1 MESSY
6 NIQRRFRLLFRLPS
20 TAASFFLAT
29 AITLSI
35 LFIQGIFAETFRNLN
50 LIPLFL
56 ILFFSSVIIERI
68 ILWKHPFA
76 TFRRLFAVSIL
87 PNTVWA
93 VLSAFGL
100 YRFTVLGSE
109 DVFYVMA
116 LMGMFSA
123 VSIRIL
129 ILGSVFFNRI
139 VYGVLVSIIQPL
151 ILFASIPYIQIG
163 IFFPKEQLVQL
174 LNKEPFAFSV
184 GIMIPLAT
192 MIYLILLNRT
202 GGNILKNSPVR
213 LLQAFLQAWV
223 SERPKLFEEL
233 FDKISLEKDVSTKM
247 VEFKT
252 KTNRSVLIVPEV
264 HPGPFHPIGSSNLP
278 FDLWEWFSNKKYQP
292 LVFHGISG
300 HEHNLPSKD
309 ALENYLSSMENFQD
323 VSEGNLCTEAVSVN
337 VGKAT
342 ATGFGIGDHALIM
355 ITLSPHGMEDFP
367 IFVREKINKSALGV
381 GFNGLI
387 LIDSHNS
394 QGSNPMMEDCENVI
408 EASNRL
414 LRKIRFLPQFPFEVG
429 YAHSSQLD
437 LAMSEDIGPAG
448 IGMILLKINGKTYEI
463 LGVDANNMVLG
474 LREKLMVKKSSLI
487 EICTSDTH
495 YNASKVMNKLGYFPL
510 GATSSE
516 EEISSVINKLER
528 RAKRSLEKGIV
539 SIKYNTARVRV
550 LGSALLDDYSIGM
563 DKVFN
568 VAKTGG
574 VFLFLITLIIY
585 SLGYTLAK

>member
-29 AITLSI
+29 AIALSI
-35 LFIQGIFAETFRNLN
+35 LFIQGIFAETVRNLN

-300 HEHNLPSKD
+300 HEHNLPSKN

>member
-29 AITLSI
+29 AIALSI
-35 LFIQGIFAETFRNLN
+35 LFIQGIFAETVRNLN

-300 HEHNLPSKD
+300 HEHNLPSKN

-585 SLGYTLAK
+585 SLGYTLAR

>member
-1 MESSY
+1 MESSH

-20 TAASFFLAT
+20 TPASFFLAT
-29 AITLSI
+29 AIALSI
-35 LFIQGIFAETFRNLN
+35 LFIQGIFAENVRNLN

-56 ILFFSSVIIERI
+56 ILFFSSIIIERI
-68 ILWKHPFA
+68 ILWKHSFA

-87 PNTVWA
+87 PNTAWA

-109 DVFYVMA
+109 HVFYVMA

-129 ILGSVFFNRI
+129 ILGTVFFNRI
-139 VYGVLVSIIQPL
+139 IYGVLVSIIQPL
-151 ILFASIPYIQIG
+151 ILFSIIPYIQMG
-163 IFFPKEQLVQL
+163 IIFPEEQLIQL

-184 GIMIPLAT
+184 GVMIPLASMT
-192 MIYLILLNRT
+192 YLILLNRT
-202 GGNILKNSPVR
+202 GGNILKNSPVK

-223 SERPKLFEEL
+223 SERPKQFEEL
-233 FDKISLEKDVSTKM
+233 FDKISLEKDVSTKIL
-247 VEFKT
+247 EFDT
-252 KTNRSVLIVPEV
+252 ETNRNVLIVPEV

-278 FDLWEWFSNKKYQP
+278 FDLWEWFSNKKFQP

-300 HEHNLPSKD
+300 HEHNLPSKE
-309 ALENYLSSMENFQD
+309 ALENYLNSMENFQK
-323 VSEGNLCTEAVSVN
+323 VSDGNVCTEVISTN
-337 VGKAT
+337 LGKAT

-355 ITLSPHGMEDFP
+355 ITLSPYGMEDFP
-367 IFVREKINKSALGV
+367 IFVREEINKSALDI

-394 QGSNPMMEDCENVI
+394 LGSNPIIEDCEEII
-408 EASNRL
+408 EVSKKL

-429 YAHSSQLD
+429 YAHSSQLG
-437 LAMSEDIGPAG
+437 LSMNEDIGPG
-448 IGMILLKINGKTYEI
+448 GVGMILLKINGNNYGM
-463 LGVDANNMVLG
+463 LSVDANNMVLG
-474 LREKLMVKKSSLI
+474 LRERLMEKKDYLM

-495 YNASKVMNKLGYFPL
+495 YNASKVMNELGYFPL
-510 GATSSE
+510 GEITPE
-516 EEISSVINKLER
+516 EEISSIINKLEK
-528 RAKRSLEKGIV
+528 RAKQSLEKGIF
-539 SIKYNTARVRV
+539 SIKHNTTRVRV
-550 LGSALLDDYSIGM
+550 LGSSLLDDYSIGM

-568 VAKTGG
+568 IAKTGG
-574 VFLFLITLIIY
+574 VFLFLITLVIY

>member
-585 SLGYTLAK
+585 SLGYTLAR

>member
-20 TAASFFLAT
+20 APASFFLAT
-29 AITLSI
+29 AIVLSI
-35 LFIQGIFAETFRNLN
+35 LFIQGIFAETVRNLN

-56 ILFFSSVIIERI
+56 ILFFSSIVIERI

-123 VSIRIL
+123 ISIRIL

-163 IFFPKEQLVQL
+163 IFFPKEQLIQL
-174 LNKEPFAFSV
+174 LNKEPFAFSI

-192 MIYLILLNRT
+192 MTYLILLNKT
-202 GGNILKNSPVR
+202 GGDILKNSPVR

-233 FDKISLEKDVSTKM
+233 FDKISLEKDVSTKIL
-247 VEFKT
+247 EFKT

-278 FDLWEWFSNKKYQP
+278 FDLWKWFSNKKYQP

-300 HEHNLPSKD
+300 HEHNLPSKN

-342 ATGFGIGDHALIM
+342 VTGFGIGDHALIM

-367 IFVREKINKSALGV
+367 IFVREKINKLALGV

-394 QGSNPMMEDCENVI
+394 QGSNPMMEDCGNVI

-437 LAMSEDIGPAG
+437 LLMGEDIGPAG

-474 LREKLMVKKSSLI
+474 LREKLMVKSSLI

-495 YNASKVMNKLGYFPL
+495 YNASKVMNKLGYSPL
-510 GATSSE
+510 GSISSE
-516 EEISSVINKLER
+516 EDISSVINKLER
-528 RAKRSLEKGIV
+528 RAKQSLEKGIF

-550 LGSALLDDYSIGM
+550 LGSSLLDDYSIGM

-568 VAKTGG
+568 IAKTGG

-585 SLGYTLAK
+585 SLGYTIAK

>member
-20 TAASFFLAT
+20 APASFFLAT
-29 AITLSI
+29 AIVLSI
-35 LFIQGIFAETFRNLN
+35 LFIQGIFAETVRNLN

-56 ILFFSSVIIERI
+56 ILFFSSIVIERI
-68 ILWKHPFA
+68 ILWNHPFA

-123 VSIRIL
+123 ISIRIL

-163 IFFPKEQLVQL
+163 IFFPKEQLIQL
-174 LNKEPFAFSV
+174 LNKEPFAFSI

-192 MIYLILLNRT
+192 MTYLILLNKT
-202 GGNILKNSPVR
+202 GGDILKNSPVR

-233 FDKISLEKDVSTKM
+233 FDKISLEKDVSTKIL
-247 VEFKT
+247 EFKT

-278 FDLWEWFSNKKYQP
+278 FDLWKWFSNKKYQP

-300 HEHNLPSKD
+300 HEHNLPSKN

-342 ATGFGIGDHALIM
+342 VTGFGIGDHALIM

-367 IFVREKINKSALGV
+367 IFVREKINKLALGV

-394 QGSNPMMEDCENVI
+394 QGSNPMMEDCGNVI

-437 LAMSEDIGPAG
+437 LLMGEDIGPAG

-474 LREKLMVKKSSLI
+474 LREKLMVKSSLI

-495 YNASKVMNKLGYFPL
+495 YNASKVMNKLGYSPL
-510 GATSSE
+510 GSISSE
-516 EEISSVINKLER
+516 EDISSVINKLER
-528 RAKRSLEKGIV
+528 RAKQSLEKGIF

-568 VAKTGG
+568 IAKTGG

-585 SLGYTLAK
+585 SLGYTIAK

>member
-252 KTNRSVLIVPEV
+252 KTNQSVLIVPEV

-278 FDLWEWFSNKKYQP
+278 FNLWEWFSNKKYQP

-342 ATGFGIGDHALIM
+342 VTGFGIGDHALIM

-437 LAMSEDIGPAG
+437 LSMSEDIGPAG

-528 RAKRSLEKGIV
+528 LAKRSLEKGIV

-550 LGSALLDDYSIGM
+550 LGSSLLDDYSIGM

>member
-20 TAASFFLAT
+20 APASFFLAT
-29 AITLSI
+29 AIVLSI
-35 LFIQGIFAETFRNLN
+35 LFIQGIFAETVRNLN

-174 LNKEPFAFSV
+174 LNKEPFAFSI

-192 MIYLILLNRT
+192 MTYLILLNKT
-202 GGNILKNSPVR
+202 GGDILKNSPVR

-233 FDKISLEKDVSTKM
+233 FDKISLEKDVSTKIL
-247 VEFKT
+247 EFKT

-278 FDLWEWFSNKKYQP
+278 FDLWKWFSNKKYQP

-300 HEHNLPSKD
+300 HEHNLPSKN

-342 ATGFGIGDHALIM
+342 VTGFGIGDHALIM

-367 IFVREKINKSALGV
+367 IFVREKINKLALGV

-394 QGSNPMMEDCENVI
+394 QGSNPMMEDCGNVI

-437 LAMSEDIGPAG
+437 LLMGEDIGPAG
-448 IGMILLKINGKTYEI
+448 IGIILLKINGKTYEI

-474 LREKLMVKKSSLI
+474 LREKLMVKSSLI

-495 YNASKVMNKLGYFPL
+495 YNASKVMNKLGYSPL
-510 GATSSE
+510 GSISSE

-528 RAKRSLEKGIV
+528 RAKQSLEKGIF

-550 LGSALLDDYSIGM
+550 LGSSLLDDYSIGM

-568 VAKTGG
+568 IAKTGG

-585 SLGYTLAK
+585 SLGYTIAK

>member
-1 MESSY
+1 
-6 NIQRRFRLLFRLPS
+6 
-20 TAASFFLAT
+20 
-29 AITLSI
+29 
-35 LFIQGIFAETFRNLN
+35 
-50 LIPLFL
+50 
-56 ILFFSSVIIERI
+56 
-68 ILWKHPFA
+68 
-76 TFRRLFAVSIL
+76 
-87 PNTVWA
+87 
-93 VLSAFGL
+93 
-100 YRFTVLGSE
+100 
-109 DVFYVMA
+109 
-116 LMGMFSA
+116 MGMFSA

>member
-20 TAASFFLAT
+20 APASFFLAT
-29 AITLSI
+29 AIVLSI
-35 LFIQGIFAETFRNLN
+35 LFIQGIFAETVRNLN

-56 ILFFSSVIIERI
+56 ILFFSSIVIERI

-123 VSIRIL
+123 ISIRIL

-139 VYGVLVSIIQPL
+139 IYGVLVSIIQPL

-163 IFFPKEQLVQL
+163 IFFPKEQLIQL
-174 LNKEPFAFSV
+174 LNKEPFAFSI

-192 MIYLILLNRT
+192 MTYLILLNKT
-202 GGNILKNSPVR
+202 GGDILKNSPVR

-233 FDKISLEKDVSTKM
+233 FDKISLEKDVSTKIL
-247 VEFKT
+247 EFKT

-278 FDLWEWFSNKKYQP
+278 FDLWKWFSNKKYQP

-300 HEHNLPSKD
+300 HEHNLPSKN

-342 ATGFGIGDHALIM
+342 VTGFGIGDHALIM

-367 IFVREKINKSALGV
+367 IFVREKINKLALGV

-394 QGSNPMMEDCENVI
+394 QGSNPMMEDCGNVI

-437 LAMSEDIGPAG
+437 LLMDEDIGPAG

-474 LREKLMVKKSSLI
+474 LREKLMVKSSLI

-495 YNASKVMNKLGYFPL
+495 YNASKVMNKLGYSPL
-510 GATSSE
+510 GSISSE

-528 RAKRSLEKGIV
+528 RAKQSLEKGIF
-539 SIKYNTARVRV
+539 SIKYNTAKVRV
-550 LGSALLDDYSIGM
+550 LGSSLLDDYSIGM

-568 VAKTGG
+568 IAKTGG

-585 SLGYTLAK
+585 SLGYTIAK

>member
-29 AITLSI
+29 AIALSI
-35 LFIQGIFAETFRNLN
+35 LFIQGIFAETVRNLN

-394 QGSNPMMEDCENVI
+394 LGSNPIIEDCEEII
-408 EASNRL
+408 EVSKKL

>member
-20 TAASFFLAT
+20 APASFFLAT
-29 AITLSI
+29 AIVLSI
-35 LFIQGIFAETFRNLN
+35 LFIQGIFAETVRNLN

-56 ILFFSSVIIERI
+56 ILFFSSIVIERI
-68 ILWKHPFA
+68 ILWNHPFA

-163 IFFPKEQLVQL
+163 IFFPKEQLIQL

-233 FDKISLEKDVSTKM
+233 FDKISLEKDVSTKIL
-247 VEFKT
+247 EFKT

-278 FDLWEWFSNKKYQP
+278 FDLWKWFSNKKYQP

-300 HEHNLPSKD
+300 HEHNLPSKN

-342 ATGFGIGDHALIM
+342 VTGFGIGDHALIM

-367 IFVREKINKSALGV
+367 IFVREKINKLALGV

-394 QGSNPMMEDCENVI
+394 QGSNPMMEDCGNVI

-437 LAMSEDIGPAG
+437 LLMGEDIGPAG

-474 LREKLMVKKSSLI
+474 LREKLMVKSSLI

-495 YNASKVMNKLGYFPL
+495 YNASKVMNKLGYSPL
-510 GATSSE
+510 GSISSE
-516 EEISSVINKLER
+516 EDISSVINKLER
-528 RAKRSLEKGIV
+528 RGKQSLEKGIF

-550 LGSALLDDYSIGM
+550 LGSSLLDDYSIGM

-568 VAKTGG
+568 IAKTGG

-585 SLGYTLAK
+585 SLGYTIAK

>member
-20 TAASFFLAT
+20 APASFFLAT
-29 AITLSI
+29 AIVLSI
-35 LFIQGIFAETFRNLN
+35 LFIQGIFAETVRNLN

-56 ILFFSSVIIERI
+56 ILFFSSIVIERI
-68 ILWKHPFA
+68 ILWNHPFA

-174 LNKEPFAFSV
+174 LNKEPFAFSI

-192 MIYLILLNRT
+192 MTYLILLNKT
-202 GGNILKNSPVR
+202 GGDILKNSPVR

-233 FDKISLEKDVSTKM
+233 FDKISLEKDVSTKIL
-247 VEFKT
+247 EFKT

-278 FDLWEWFSNKKYQP
+278 FDLWKWFSNKKYQP

-300 HEHNLPSKD
+300 HEHNLPSKN

-342 ATGFGIGDHALIM
+342 VTGFGIGDHALIM

-367 IFVREKINKSALGV
+367 IFVREKINKLALGV

-394 QGSNPMMEDCENVI
+394 QGSNPMMEDCGNVI

-437 LAMSEDIGPAG
+437 LLMGEDIGPAG
-448 IGMILLKINGKTYEI
+448 IGMILLKINGKTHEI

-474 LREKLMVKKSSLI
+474 LREKLMVKSSLI

-495 YNASKVMNKLGYFPL
+495 YNASKVMNKLGYSPL
-510 GATSSE
+510 GSISSE

-528 RAKRSLEKGIV
+528 RAKQSLEKGIF

-550 LGSALLDDYSIGM
+550 LGSSLLDDYSIGM

-568 VAKTGG
+568 IAKTGG

-585 SLGYTLAK
+585 SLGYTIAK

>member
-20 TAASFFLAT
+20 APASFFLAT
-29 AITLSI
+29 AIVLSI
-35 LFIQGIFAETFRNLN
+35 LFIQGIFAETVRNLN

-56 ILFFSSVIIERI
+56 ILFFSSIVIERI

-163 IFFPKEQLVQL
+163 IFFPKEQLIQL
-174 LNKEPFAFSV
+174 LNKEPFAFSI

-192 MIYLILLNRT
+192 MTYLILLNKT
-202 GGNILKNSPVR
+202 GGDILKNSPVR

-233 FDKISLEKDVSTKM
+233 FDKISLEKDVSTKIL
-247 VEFKT
+247 EFKT

-278 FDLWEWFSNKKYQP
+278 FDLWKWFSNKKYQP

-300 HEHNLPSKD
+300 HEHNLPSKN

-342 ATGFGIGDHALIM
+342 VTGFGIGDHALIM

-367 IFVREKINKSALGV
+367 IFVREKINKLALGV

-394 QGSNPMMEDCENVI
+394 QGSNPMMEDCGNVI

-437 LAMSEDIGPAG
+437 LLMGEDIGPAG

-474 LREKLMVKKSSLI
+474 LREKLMVKSSLI

-495 YNASKVMNKLGYFPL
+495 YNASKVMNKLGYSPL
-510 GATSSE
+510 GSISSE

-528 RAKRSLEKGIV
+528 RAKQSLEKGIF

-550 LGSALLDDYSIGM
+550 LGSSLLDDYSIGM

-568 VAKTGG
+568 IAKTGG

-585 SLGYTLAK
+585 SLGYTIAK

>member
-6 NIQRRFRLLFRLPS
+6 NIQRRFRLLFKLPS
-20 TAASFFLAT
+20 APASFFLAT
-29 AITLSI
+29 AIVLSI
-35 LFIQGIFAETFRNLN
+35 LFIQGIFAETVRNLN

-56 ILFFSSVIIERI
+56 ILFFSSIVIERI

-123 VSIRIL
+123 ISIRIL

-163 IFFPKEQLVQL
+163 IFFPKEQLIQL
-174 LNKEPFAFSV
+174 LNKEPFAFSI

-192 MIYLILLNRT
+192 MTYLILLNKT
-202 GGNILKNSPVR
+202 GGDILKNSPVR

-233 FDKISLEKDVSTKM
+233 FDKISLEKDVSTKIL
-247 VEFKT
+247 EFKT

-278 FDLWEWFSNKKYQP
+278 FDLWKWFSNKKYQP

-300 HEHNLPSKD
+300 HEHNLPSKN

-342 ATGFGIGDHALIM
+342 VTGFGIGDHALIM

-394 QGSNPMMEDCENVI
+394 QGSNPMMEDCGNVI

-437 LAMSEDIGPAG
+437 LLMGEDIGPAG
-448 IGMILLKINGKTYEI
+448 IGIILLKINGKTYEI

-474 LREKLMVKKSSLI
+474 LREKLMVKSSLI

-495 YNASKVMNKLGYFPL
+495 YNASKVMNKLGYSPL
-510 GATSSE
+510 GSISSE
-516 EEISSVINKLER
+516 EDISSVINKLER
-528 RAKRSLEKGIV
+528 RAKQSLEKGIF

-550 LGSALLDDYSIGM
+550 LGSSLLDDYSIGM

-568 VAKTGG
+568 IAKTGG

-585 SLGYTLAK
+585 SLGYTIAK

>member
-6 NIQRRFRLLFRLPS
+6 NIQRRFRLLFKLPS
-20 TAASFFLAT
+20 APASFFLAT
-29 AITLSI
+29 AIVLSI
-35 LFIQGIFAETFRNLN
+35 LFIQGIFAETVRNLN

-56 ILFFSSVIIERI
+56 ILFFSSIVIERI

-123 VSIRIL
+123 ISIRIL

-163 IFFPKEQLVQL
+163 IFFPKEQLIQL
-174 LNKEPFAFSV
+174 LNKEPFAFSI

-192 MIYLILLNRT
+192 MTYLILLNKT
-202 GGNILKNSPVR
+202 GGDILKNSPVR

-233 FDKISLEKDVSTKM
+233 FDKISLEKDVSTKIL
-247 VEFKT
+247 EFKT

-278 FDLWEWFSNKKYQP
+278 FDLWKWFSNKKYQP

-300 HEHNLPSKD
+300 HEHNLPSKN

-342 ATGFGIGDHALIM
+342 VTGFGIGDHALIM

-367 IFVREKINKSALGV
+367 IFVREKINKLALGV

-394 QGSNPMMEDCENVI
+394 QGSNPMMEDCGNVI

-437 LAMSEDIGPAG
+437 LLMGEDIGPAG

-474 LREKLMVKKSSLI
+474 LREKLMVKSSLI

-495 YNASKVMNKLGYFPL
+495 YNASKVMNKLGYSPL
-510 GATSSE
+510 GSISSE

-528 RAKRSLEKGIV
+528 RAKQSLEKGIF

-550 LGSALLDDYSIGM
+550 LGSSLLDDYSIGM

-568 VAKTGG
+568 IAKTGG
-574 VFLFLITLIIY
+574 AFLFLITLIIY
-585 SLGYTLAK
+585 SLGYTIAK

>member
-20 TAASFFLAT
+20 APASFFLAT
-29 AITLSI
+29 AIVLSI
-35 LFIQGIFAETFRNLN
+35 LFIQGIFAETVRNLN

-56 ILFFSSVIIERI
+56 ILFFSSIVIERI

-163 IFFPKEQLVQL
+163 IFFPKEQLIQL
-174 LNKEPFAFSV
+174 LNKEPFAFSI

-192 MIYLILLNRT
+192 MTYLILLNKT
-202 GGNILKNSPVR
+202 GGDILKNSPVR

-233 FDKISLEKDVSTKM
+233 FDKISLEKDVSTKIL
-247 VEFKT
+247 EFKT

-278 FDLWEWFSNKKYQP
+278 FDLWR
-292 LVFHGISG
+292 
-300 HEHNLPSKD
+300 
-309 ALENYLSSMENFQD
+309 
-323 VSEGNLCTEAVSVN
+323 
-337 VGKAT
+337 
-342 ATGFGIGDHALIM
+342 
-355 ITLSPHGMEDFP
+355 
-367 IFVREKINKSALGV
+367 REE
-381 GFNGLI
+381 
-387 LIDSHNS
+387 
-394 QGSNPMMEDCENVI
+394 M
-408 EASNRL
+408 
-414 LRKIRFLPQFPFEVG
+414 
-429 YAHSSQLD
+429 
-437 LAMSEDIGPAG
+437 
-448 IGMILLKINGKTYEI
+448 
-463 LGVDANNMVLG
+463 
-474 LREKLMVKKSSLI
+474 
-487 EICTSDTH
+487 
-495 YNASKVMNKLGYFPL
+495 
-510 GATSSE
+510 
-516 EEISSVINKLER
+516 
-528 RAKRSLEKGIV
+528 
-539 SIKYNTARVRV
+539 
-550 LGSALLDDYSIGM
+550 
-563 DKVFN
+563 
-568 VAKTGG
+568 
-574 VFLFLITLIIY
+574 
-585 SLGYTLAK
+585 

>member
-6 NIQRRFRLLFRLPS
+6 NIQKRFRLLFRLPS
-20 TAASFFLAT
+20 APTSFFLAT
-29 AITLSI
+29 AMALSI
-35 LFIQGIFAETFRNLN
+35 LFIQGIFAENVRNLN

-56 ILFFSSVIIERI
+56 ILFFSSIIIERI

-87 PNTVWA
+87 PNTAWA

-100 YRFTVLGSE
+100 YRFTVIGSE

-123 VSIRIL
+123 ISLRIL

-139 VYGVLVSIIQPL
+139 LYGVLVSMIQPL
-151 ILFASIPYIQIG
+151 ILFSIIPYIQMG
-163 IFFPKEQLVQL
+163 VVFPKEQLIQI

-184 GIMIPLAT
+184 GIMIPLAS

-202 GGNILKNSPVR
+202 GGDILKNSPVK

-223 SERPKLFEEL
+223 VERPKLFEEL
-233 FDKISLEKDVSTKM
+233 FDKLSLEKDVSTKIL
-247 VEFKT
+247 EFKT
-252 KTNRSVLIVPEV
+252 KTNRNVLIVPEV
-264 HPGPFHPIGSSNLP
+264 HPGPFYPIGSSNLP
-278 FDLWEWFSNKKYQP
+278 FDLWKWFSNEKYQP

-309 ALENYLSSMENFQD
+309 ALENYLSSMKNFQD
-323 VSEGNLCTEAVSVN
+323 ISNGNACTEAISVN

-367 IFVREKINKSALGV
+367 IFVREKINKSALDV

-394 QGSNPMMEDCENVI
+394 QGSNIIMENCENII

-414 LRKIRFLPQFPFEVG
+414 LRKIRFLPQFTFEVG

-437 LAMSEDIGPAG
+437 LSMGEDIGPG
-448 IGMILLKINGKTYEI
+448 GVGMILLKINDKTFDI
-463 LGVDANNMVLG
+463 VCVDANNMVLG
-474 LREKLMVKKSSLI
+474 LREKLMAKKSSII

-495 YNASKVMNKLGYFPL
+495 YNASKVMNKLGYFPF

-516 EEISSVINKLER
+516 EEISSIINKLEK
-528 RAKRSLEKGIV
+528 RAKQSLEKGIF

-550 LGSALLDDYSIGM
+550 LGSSLLDDYSIGM
-563 DKVFN
+563 DEVFN
-568 VAKTGG
+568 FAKTGG
-574 VFLFLITLIIY
+574 VFLFLITLVIY

>member
-20 TAASFFLAT
+20 APASFFLAT
-29 AITLSI
+29 AIVLSI
-35 LFIQGIFAETFRNLN
+35 LFIQGIFAETVRNLN

-56 ILFFSSVIIERI
+56 ILFFSSIVIERI
-68 ILWKHPFA
+68 ILWNHPFA

-174 LNKEPFAFSV
+174 LNKEPFAFSI

-192 MIYLILLNRT
+192 MTYLILLNKT
-202 GGNILKNSPVR
+202 GGDILKNSPVR

-233 FDKISLEKDVSTKM
+233 FDKISLEKDVSTKIL
-247 VEFKT
+247 EFKT

-278 FDLWEWFSNKKYQP
+278 FDLWKWFSNKKYQP

-300 HEHNLPSKD
+300 HEHNLPSKN

-342 ATGFGIGDHALIM
+342 VTGFGIGDHALIM

-367 IFVREKINKSALGV
+367 IFVREKINKLALGV

-394 QGSNPMMEDCENVI
+394 QGSNPMMEDCGNVI

-474 LREKLMVKKSSLI
+474 LREKLMVKSSLI

-495 YNASKVMNKLGYFPL
+495 YNASKVMNKLGYSPL
-510 GATSSE
+510 GSISSE
-516 EEISSVINKLER
+516 EDISSVINKLER
-528 RAKRSLEKGIV
+528 RAKQSLEKGIF

-550 LGSALLDDYSIGM
+550 LGSSLLDDYSIGM

-568 VAKTGG
+568 IAKTGG

-585 SLGYTLAK
+585 SLGYTIAK

>member
-20 TAASFFLAT
+20 APASFFLAT
-29 AITLSI
+29 AIVLSI
-35 LFIQGIFAETFRNLN
+35 LFIQGIFAETVRNLN

-56 ILFFSSVIIERI
+56 ILFFSSIVIERI

-163 IFFPKEQLVQL
+163 IFFPKEQLIQL
-174 LNKEPFAFSV
+174 LNKEPFAFSI

-192 MIYLILLNRT
+192 MTYLILLNKT
-202 GGNILKNSPVR
+202 GGDILKNSPVR

-233 FDKISLEKDVSTKM
+233 FDKISLEKDVSTKIL
-247 VEFKT
+247 EFKT

-278 FDLWEWFSNKKYQP
+278 FDLWKWFSNKKYQP

-300 HEHNLPSKD
+300 HEHNLPSKN

-342 ATGFGIGDHALIM
+342 VTGFGIGDHALIM

-367 IFVREKINKSALGV
+367 IFVREKINKLALGV

-437 LAMSEDIGPAG
+437 LLMGEDIGPAG

-474 LREKLMVKKSSLI
+474 LREKLMVKSSLI

-495 YNASKVMNKLGYFPL
+495 YNASKVMNKLGYSPL
-510 GATSSE
+510 GSISSE

-528 RAKRSLEKGIV
+528 RAKQSLEKGIF

-550 LGSALLDDYSIGM
+550 LGSSLLDDYSIGM

-568 VAKTGG
+568 IAKTGG

-585 SLGYTLAK
+585 SLGYTIAK

>member
-20 TAASFFLAT
+20 APASFFLAT
-29 AITLSI
+29 AIVLSI
-35 LFIQGIFAETFRNLN
+35 LFIQGIFAETVRNLN

-56 ILFFSSVIIERI
+56 ILFFSSIVIERI

-123 VSIRIL
+123 ISIRIL

-163 IFFPKEQLVQL
+163 IFFPKEQLIQL
-174 LNKEPFAFSV
+174 LNKEPFAFSI

-192 MIYLILLNRT
+192 MTYLILLNKT
-202 GGNILKNSPVR
+202 GGDILKNSPVR

-233 FDKISLEKDVSTKM
+233 FDKISLEKDVSTKIL
-247 VEFKT
+247 EFKT

-278 FDLWEWFSNKKYQP
+278 FDLWKWFSNKKYQP

-300 HEHNLPSKD
+300 HEHNLPSKN

-342 ATGFGIGDHALIM
+342 VTGFGIGDHALIM

-367 IFVREKINKSALGV
+367 IFVREKINKLALGV

-394 QGSNPMMEDCENVI
+394 QGSNPMMEDCGNVI

-437 LAMSEDIGPAG
+437 LLMGEDIGPAG
-448 IGMILLKINGKTYEI
+448 IGIILLKINGKTYEI

-474 LREKLMVKKSSLI
+474 LREKLMVKSSLI

-495 YNASKVMNKLGYFPL
+495 YNASKVMNKLGYSPL
-510 GATSSE
+510 GSISSE

-528 RAKRSLEKGIV
+528 RAKQSLEKGIF
-539 SIKYNTARVRV
+539 SIKYNTAKVRV
-550 LGSALLDDYSIGM
+550 LGSSLLDDYSIGM

-568 VAKTGG
+568 IAKTGG

-585 SLGYTLAK
+585 SLGYTIAK

>member
-20 TAASFFLAT
+20 APASFFLAT
-29 AITLSI
+29 AIVLSI
-35 LFIQGIFAETFRNLN
+35 LFIQGIFAETVRNLN

-56 ILFFSSVIIERI
+56 ILFFSSIVIERI

-163 IFFPKEQLVQL
+163 IFFPKEQLIQL
-174 LNKEPFAFSV
+174 LNKEPFAFSI

-192 MIYLILLNRT
+192 MTYLILLNKT
-202 GGNILKNSPVR
+202 GGDILKNSPVR

-233 FDKISLEKDVSTKM
+233 FDKISLEKDVSTKIL
-247 VEFKT
+247 EFKT

-278 FDLWEWFSNKKYQP
+278 FDLWKWFSNKKYQP

-300 HEHNLPSKD
+300 HEHNLPSKN

-342 ATGFGIGDHALIM
+342 VTGFGIGDHALIM

-437 LAMSEDIGPAG
+437 LLMGEDIGPAG

-474 LREKLMVKKSSLI
+474 LREKLMVKSSLI

-495 YNASKVMNKLGYFPL
+495 YNASKVMNKLGYSPL
-510 GATSSE
+510 GSISSE

-528 RAKRSLEKGIV
+528 RAKQSLEKGIF

-550 LGSALLDDYSIGM
+550 LGSSLLDDYSIGM

-568 VAKTGG
+568 IAKTGG

-585 SLGYTLAK
+585 SLGYTIAK